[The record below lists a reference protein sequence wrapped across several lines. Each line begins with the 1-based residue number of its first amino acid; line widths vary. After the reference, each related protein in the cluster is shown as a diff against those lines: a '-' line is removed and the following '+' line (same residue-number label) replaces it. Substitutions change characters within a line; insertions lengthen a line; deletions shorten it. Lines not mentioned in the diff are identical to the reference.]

1 MVDSLYYLSFCMCTF
16 FWIQCG
22 NNASGTEQ
30 NYSKKVHLKQNRLY
44 ISSIPTQRFNQKTC
58 TMLSIKITNDCIL
71 GYVWKTCIF
80 KRGFFPNISN
90 FPSNFPKFLRLK
102 CPKTHGKYS
111 REKLKLSEF

>member
-44 ISSIPTQRFNQKTC
+44 ISSIPTQKGLIR
-58 TMLSIKITNDCIL
+58 
-71 GYVWKTCIF
+71 
-80 KRGFFPNISN
+80 
-90 FPSNFPKFLRLK
+90 RLAQ
-102 CPKTHGKYS
+102 CS
-111 REKLKLSEF
+111 VLK